1 MLDFLKRALR
11 KCLHININMNKFVGE
26 IIISLALIGLLV
38 FFINPLDLLMPHALH
53 PFMVPFLVVLFV
65 IFAGFLWKET
75 PGDEREQ
82 MHKFIAS
89 RSAYFATIATLISG
103 VILQS
108 FKGEIDLWIIIAIC
122 VGLLAKILGLIY
134 GHIKH

>member
-1 MLDFLKRALR
+1 MK
-11 KCLHININMNKFVGE
+11 NKFIGE

-38 FFINPLDLLMPHALH
+38 FFINPLDLLMPQPLH
-53 PFMVPFLVVLFV
+53 PFMVPFLIVLFI

-89 RSAYFATIATLISG
+89 RSAYFATISTLIIG
-103 VILQS
+103 VVLQS
-108 FKGEIDLWIIIAIC
+108 FEGEIDPILIIALCI
-122 VGLLAKILGLIY
+122 GLLAKILGLIY
-134 GHIKH
+134 GHIKY

>member
-1 MLDFLKRALR
+1 MK
-11 KCLHININMNKFVGE
+11 NKFVGE
-26 IIISLALIGLLV
+26 IIISLALIGLLI

-53 PFMVPFLVVLFV
+53 PFMVPFLIVLFI

-89 RSAYFATIATLISG
+89 RSAYFATIATLIVG
-103 VILQS
+103 VVLQS
-108 FKGEIDLWIIIAIC
+108 FKGEIDPWIIIAIC
-122 VGLLAKILGLIY
+122 VGLLAKIVGLIY